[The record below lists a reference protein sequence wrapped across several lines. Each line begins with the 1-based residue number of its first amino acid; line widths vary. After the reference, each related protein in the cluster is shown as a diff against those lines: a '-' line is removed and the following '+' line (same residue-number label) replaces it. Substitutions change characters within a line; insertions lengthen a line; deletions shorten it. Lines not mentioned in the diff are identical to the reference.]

1 MNTLLSKMKELRDT
15 GISPQILERIEEYIE
30 RTDPPKLIQM
40 SPFRLAQ
47 EWDTPSYETM
57 DAFLYGT
64 RLGIFDLEWD
74 IKCPS
79 CKGSTSVTGS
89 LALLRSVSHCP
100 YCKIDISGGFDDAVE
115 VTFRV
120 NENIRHLGDIP
131 QNVII
136 GSKVVMEPGVD
147 FHANPGETAE
157 MEIELIRGTY
167 HMYDD
172 RFSIGAPLLIRG
184 ESKTTTDTV
193 VFTYNGSELSRGTE
207 FYGPGKF
214 IIRLTNNSSLPIALH
229 FGRAAEFPWVS
240 GAVVATS
247 QVFRDLFS
255 TELISSD
262 ENFSIKNVSFLFT
275 DIKGSTAMYERL
287 GDSRAYF
294 LVKEHFKIMRDVIAR
309 HHGSIVKT
317 IGDAVMATFLVSADA
332 VEAVYDIYESFE
344 MFNAGNL
351 NRDDIIIKSGIHRG
365 PCIAVTSN
373 DKLDYFGQTV
383 NIAARVQGLSTGGEI
398 VLSGKVFHEADS
410 MEIIS
415 RSGWRYVERK
425 AELKGIAN
433 LYDVVYLYPAK

>member
-1 MNTLLSKMKELRDT
+1 MSTLSAKMKELQGT
-15 GISPQILERIEEYIE
+15 GIDPAILDKIADYIE
-30 RTDPPKLIQM
+30 HTEPPKLIQM

-47 EWDTPSYETM
+47 EWNTPAYETM

-79 CKGSTSVTGS
+79 CRGATLVSES
-89 LALLRSVSHCP
+89 LSFLRPESHCP
-100 YCKIDISGGFDDAVE
+100 YCKIDITGGFDDAVE

-131 QNVII
+131 MNVIV
-136 GSKVVMEPGVD
+136 GSKVVMEPGVV
-147 FHANPGETAE
+147 FEANPGETK
-157 MEIELIRGTY
+157 EIELELVRGTY

-172 RFSIGAPLLIRG
+172 RFSVGAPLLIRG
-184 ESKTTTDTV
+184 DGNPPSAPVEFVYDGK
-193 VFTYNGSELSRGTE
+193 ELSRGTD
-207 FYGPGKF
+207 FYRPGKF
-214 IIRLTNNSSLPIALH
+214 TVRLTNKSDQPIALH
-229 FGRAAEFPWVS
+229 FGRAVEFPWVS
-240 GAVVATS
+240 GAIVATS

-262 ENFSIKNVSFLFT
+262 ENFSIRNISFLFT

-287 GDSRAYF
+287 GDSRAYY

-332 VEAVYDIYESFE
+332 VEAVYDIYASFE
-344 MFNAGNL
+344 AFNQENL
-351 NRDDIIIKSGIHRG
+351 HRDDIIIKAGIHRG

-383 NIAARVQGLSTGGEI
+383 NIAARVQGLSSGEEI
-398 VLSGKVFHEADS
+398 VLSSKVFHETDTE
-410 MEIIS
+410 EIIA
-415 RSGWRYVERK
+415 RSGWDFEEKK
-425 AELKGIAN
+425 AELKGIAD
-433 LYDVVYLYPAK
+433 LYNVVYLYPVK